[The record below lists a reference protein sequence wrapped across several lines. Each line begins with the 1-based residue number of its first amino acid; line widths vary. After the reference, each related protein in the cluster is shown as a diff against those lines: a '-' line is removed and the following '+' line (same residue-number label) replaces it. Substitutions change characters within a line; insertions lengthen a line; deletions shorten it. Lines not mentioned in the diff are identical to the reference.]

1 MKTKLTLLTI
11 LAAANYGLPNV
22 AADGDHVRTI
32 LKIVFGIAGALAML
46 FLVLAG
52 LKYITSAG
60 NPQEMSK
67 AKNGILYAV
76 AGLAACLLAEALVTF
91 VIGHV

>member
-1 MKTKLTLLTI
+1 MKTALTSMMI
-11 LAAANYGLPNV
+11 LATDYGLPQIK
-22 AADGDHVRTI
+22 ADGAHVQTI
-32 LKIVFGIAGALAML
+32 LQIVFAIAGALAVL
-46 FLVLAG
+46 FIVIAG

-91 VIGHV
+91 VVGHV